1 MTPAT
6 SFSNGGSSSILR
18 RAGDT
23 PVSQLRGRGT
33 SFEDETPH
41 TTRDLLHDPIDDL
54 RPDHTSSSRRRRVT
68 TDFEDSKS
76 EMTGSVISSL
86 TRSSRLISKKRAKDL
101 KLSEFVA
108 THTSEDNAS
117 FQEILAKDRLK
128 LQKSY
133 WWLKEK
139 DLQGTKMMIKGCGDT
154 TSTGRVKFWNYTNKN
169 ALMYNP
175 EGLPPKP
182 KNFKEPKKTV
192 ATNTRFP
199 GTIETQIMQD
209 IAESMRTPMIR
220 HHSTVAGSSSSS
232 TPMVKGYKLMR
243 TPSPS
248 PNQAGNASPI
258 ITWGNIAS
266 TPMHLKEEDP
276 IDKFEGEIRQ
286 KQSEFRVPDMPLRE
300 RLGLRLVDK
309 HKERRLKRKRM
320 QTPSA
325 TPIRTPKGNRVV
337 DLSPAAIKVLQA
349 RKKKRGQ
356 TRSDNQLR
364 ASYKSPHIR
373 HRTSSSSRRSRHD
386 HTPDSRSSAT
396 PRRM

>member
-1 MTPAT
+1 M
-6 SFSNGGSSSILR
+6 
-18 RAGDT
+18 
-23 PVSQLRGRGT
+23 
-33 SFEDETPH
+33 
-41 TTRDLLHDPIDDL
+41 
-54 RPDHTSSSRRRRVT
+54 
-68 TDFEDSKS
+68 K
-76 EMTGSVISSL
+76 
-86 TRSSRLISKKRAKDL
+86 
-101 KLSEFVA
+101 
-108 THTSEDNAS
+108 
-117 FQEILAKDRLK
+117 
-128 LQKSY
+128 
-133 WWLKEK
+133 
-139 DLQGTKMMIKGCGDT
+139 
-154 TSTGRVKFWNYTNKN
+154 
-169 ALMYNP
+169 
-175 EGLPPKP
+175 
-182 KNFKEPKKTV
+182 
-192 ATNTRFP
+192 
-199 GTIETQIMQD
+199 
-209 IAESMRTPMIR
+209 
-220 HHSTVAGSSSSS
+220 AGSSSSS

-373 HRTSSSSRRSRHD
+373 YVHILYFSSCLSSSCG
-386 HTPDSRSSAT
+386 AT
-396 PRRM
+396 WRALFRNETTISCVDK

>member
-1 MTPAT
+1 
-6 SFSNGGSSSILR
+6 
-18 RAGDT
+18 
-23 PVSQLRGRGT
+23 
-33 SFEDETPH
+33 
-41 TTRDLLHDPIDDL
+41 
-54 RPDHTSSSRRRRVT
+54 
-68 TDFEDSKS
+68 
-76 EMTGSVISSL
+76 
-86 TRSSRLISKKRAKDL
+86 
-101 KLSEFVA
+101 VA

-128 LQKSY
+128 LKKTY
-133 WWLKEK
+133 WWLTEK
-139 DLQGTKMMIKGCGDT
+139 DLQGTKMLIKGCGDG

-192 ATNTRFP
+192 ASNTRFP
-199 GTIETQIMQD
+199 GTIKTQIMQD
-209 IAESMRTPMIR
+209 VAESMRTPMIR
-220 HHSTVAGSSSSS
+220 HPSTMVGSSSS

-266 TPMHLKEEDP
+266 TPMHLREEDP

-300 RLGLRLVDK
+300 QIGLRLVDK
-309 HKERRLKRKRM
+309 HKERRLKRKHM

-325 TPIRTPKGNRVV
+325 TPIRTPYGNRW
-337 DLSPAAIKVLQA
+337 LSFI
-349 RKKKRGQ
+349 RKCKDK
-356 TRSDNQLR
+356 
-364 ASYKSPHIR
+364 
-373 HRTSSSSRRSRHD
+373 
-386 HTPDSRSSAT
+386 
-396 PRRM
+396 